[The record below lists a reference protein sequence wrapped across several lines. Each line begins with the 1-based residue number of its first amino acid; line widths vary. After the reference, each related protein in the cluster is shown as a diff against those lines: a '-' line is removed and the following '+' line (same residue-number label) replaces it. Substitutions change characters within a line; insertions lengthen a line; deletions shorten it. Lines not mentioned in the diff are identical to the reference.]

1 VEERVFTSSSQAA
14 EALFDVRRRRMK
26 CWADM
31 LGLSHLFY
39 PWGFL
44 FQIAAL
50 VHAIRR
56 RPEYYWYYIIFLG
69 GFLGAAVYIVA
80 EVLPDTGLL
89 GDFFKGFGRRSRIQQ
104 LEAAIFDNP
113 SAGNYEELADLLL
126 EQKAYARAREN
137 YNKAIAAHYDSID
150 AYYRR
155 AICSMELRHVAGA
168 LEDLERVFRHDPRYD
183 HDRAAG
189 LLAHAYTLNGQN
201 EQADALFRQVIEI
214 SNLIETH
221 YNYACFLKSQNRTA
235 EAREEA
241 QGILNR
247 KRGMP
252 RYLQRIE
259 RPWFRKA
266 NALLKAVPQS

>member
-1 VEERVFTSSSQAA
+1 
-14 EALFDVRRRRMK
+14 
-26 CWADM
+26 M
-31 LGLSHLFY
+31 LGLSYLFY

-44 FQIAAL
+44 VQAAAL
-50 VHAIRR
+50 IHAIRR
-56 RPEYYWYYIIFLG
+56 RPEYYWYYIIFFG

-80 EVLPDTGLL
+80 EVLPDTALL

-104 LEAAIFDNP
+104 LQTAIFDNP

-126 EQKAYARAREN
+126 EQKQYARARDA
-137 YNKAIAAHYDSID
+137 YDKAIAARADSID
-150 AYYRR
+150 AFYRR
-155 AICSMELRHVAGA
+155 GICSLA
-168 LEDLERVFRHDPRYD
+168 LQDIPRAIGDLERAYRHDPRYD

-189 LLAHAYTLNGQN
+189 LLAHAYALNGQA
-201 EQADALFRQVIEI
+201 EQAAALFAQVTQI

-221 YNYACFLKSQNRTA
+221 YNYATFLKSQNRA
-235 EAREEA
+235 SEAREVA

-266 NALLKAVPQS
+266 NALLKAVA

>member
-1 VEERVFTSSSQAA
+1 
-14 EALFDVRRRRMK
+14 
-26 CWADM
+26 M
-31 LGLSHLFY
+31 LGLSYLFY

-44 FQIAAL
+44 VQIAAL

-56 RPEYYWYYIIFLG
+56 RPEYYWYYIIFFG

-80 EVLPDTGLL
+80 EVLPDTALL

-104 LEAAIFDNP
+104 LQTAIFDNP

-126 EQKAYARAREN
+126 EQKQYARARDA
-137 YNKAIAAHYDSID
+137 YDKAIAARADSID
-150 AYYRR
+150 AFYRR
-155 AICSMELRHVAGA
+155 GICSLVLQDIPRAI
-168 LEDLERVFRHDPRYD
+168 EDLERAYRHDPRYD

-189 LLAHAYTLNGQN
+189 LLAHAYALNGRA
-201 EQADALFRQVIEI
+201 EQAAALFAQVTQI

-221 YNYACFLKSQNRTA
+221 YNYATFLKSQNRA
-235 EAREEA
+235 SEAREVA

-266 NALLKAVPQS
+266 NALLKAVA

>member
-1 VEERVFTSSSQAA
+1 
-14 EALFDVRRRRMK
+14 
-26 CWADM
+26 M
-31 LGLSHLFY
+31 LGLSYLFY

-44 FQIAAL
+44 VQIAAL

-56 RPEYYWYYIIFLG
+56 RPEYYWYYIIFFG

-80 EVLPDTGLL
+80 EVLPDTRFL

-104 LEAAIFDNP
+104 LEGAIFDNP

-137 YNKAIAAHYDSID
+137 YDKAIAARSDSID
-150 AYYRR
+150 AFYRR
-155 AICSMELRHVAGA
+155 GLCSLELQDVPRAI
-168 LEDLERVFRHDPRYD
+168 EDFERVYRHDPRYD

-189 LLAHAYTLNGQN
+189 LLAHACALNGQN
-201 EQADALFRQVIEI
+201 EQADALFRQVTQI

-221 YNYACFLKSQNRTA
+221 YNFASFLKSQNRA
-235 EAREEA
+235 AGAREIA

-266 NALLKAVPQS
+266 SSLLKAASQP